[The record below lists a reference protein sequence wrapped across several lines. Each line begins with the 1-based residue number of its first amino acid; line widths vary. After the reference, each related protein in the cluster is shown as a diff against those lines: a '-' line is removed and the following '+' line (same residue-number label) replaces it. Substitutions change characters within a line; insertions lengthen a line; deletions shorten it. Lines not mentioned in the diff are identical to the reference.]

1 MNDNDLELVWI
12 PEDMH
17 WVVLTP
23 SGHILGKRFTTRDA
37 ADKFFEDVQSA
48 WDGIDFSEPDFDVDF
63 DNL

>member
-1 MNDNDLELVWI
+1 MNDYDLEIVWI

-23 SGHILGKRFTTRDA
+23 SGHILVKRFTTREQA
-37 ADKFFEDVQSA
+37 EQLLEDVQSA
-48 WDGIDFSEPDFDVDF
+48 WDGLDFSEPDMDVDF